1 LRAERGEPKPAD
13 DPPQSKPGSTSSD
26 SLGVWAVLEAAVEL
40 AELPAGAALLAEE
53 LATVM

>member
-1 LRAERGEPKPAD
+1 MRAERGEPKPAD

-53 LATVM
+53 PATVM